1 MALLLP
7 RPRRRLDRL
16 EPVLIAIRDINR
28 HLHWKLPADGPKTL
42 NGLITEQLENIPETA
57 VCLTTGGYRMEI
69 LQTKDNMVKSVRVW
83 DRTLNQP
90 APSADEAGSDSAS

>member
-1 MALLLP
+1 MLLLLGADTP
-7 RPRRRLDRL
+7 GLS
-16 EPVLIAIRDINR
+16 
-28 HLHWKLPADGPKTL
+28 KLSG
-42 NGLITEQLENIPETA
+42 GRV
-57 VCLTTGGYRMEI
+57 VCLTTGHYRMEI